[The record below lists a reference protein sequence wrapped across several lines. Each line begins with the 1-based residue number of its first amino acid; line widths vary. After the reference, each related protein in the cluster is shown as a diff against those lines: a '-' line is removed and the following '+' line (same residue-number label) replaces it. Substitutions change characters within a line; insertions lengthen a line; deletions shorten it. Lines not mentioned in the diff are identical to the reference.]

1 NMAFLLNF
9 FLCLYLTVLS
19 IVGNLLVLIMAVKR
33 SSKLKPPEF
42 HHWLGGHATCVY
54 YGLAGFFFGVASIM
68 NLVIMAIVLL
78 KQCHISWRNAKL
90 LCVWIWIYALLWA
103 LLPLLGWGH
112 YGPEPFGLS
121 CTLAWG
127 DMKEESVSFIISL
140 FVFNLALPSVVIIC
154 CYFGI
159 AIKLYVT
166 YKKLGISYNRMPN
179 TIKIHR
185 RLLIVSIAVLISMGF
200 IGSWTPYG
208 LVSLWSIFRDS
219 RSIPPEVSLLPC
231 MFAKTSTVY
240 NPLIYYFFSHTFK
253 LEVRK
258 LVCNVCLRTR
268 AWWAGQRF
276 KMFLGLVFIV
286 QIHFMCC
293 IVLYKRLGLVSVSLE
308 RSLHCD

>member
-1 NMAFLLNF
+1 LKISYNSE
-9 FLCLYLTVLS
+9 LTPYVPDLSVLS

-68 NLVIMAIVLL
+68 NLVIMAIVRFIVSLNMHSPS
-78 KQCHISWRNAKL
+78 KCNKEQERAHTL

-166 YKKLGISYNRMPN
+166 YKKLGISYNHFQYSHFER
-179 TIKIHR
+179 
-185 RLLIVSIAVLISMGF
+185 IAVLISMGF

-258 LVCNVCLRTR
+258 LCLSWPMVRVSTTSMGEKKLLLRNLDWGCCRTVEGTL
-268 AWWAGQRF
+268 WGSPQSQHD
-276 KMFLGLVFIV
+276 VF
-286 QIHFMCC
+286 
-293 IVLYKRLGLVSVSLE
+293 R
-308 RSLHCD
+308 